1 MKTKRLPLIVLTAAV
16 LFVFSGCATYQP
28 QCVDIPLIERKG
40 EVKLDGGVGY
50 LDNSVFGHL
59 TAAAGLTD
67 HISVQGHIRGLADRK
82 GLGTEYV
89 QIATGCFN
97 KIGGLNT
104 ELYLGYGFRPFAYKF
119 SLGDAHP
126 EPNGREDGSLHI
138 AFAQFNLGWNGLANS
153 HIDIAFGLK
162 VGYMHDSR
170 IRTNYYYDWG
180 EGGNDGRWSTEQSI
194 VGNRLLLEPTAEI
207 RAGWTHFKPSLIVGY
222 FHTFPQDYMYG
233 PRLSIRLGLT
243 YRF

>member
-50 LDNSVFGHL
+50 IDKSVFGHL

-67 HISVQGHIRGLADRK
+67 HISVQGHIRGL
-82 GLGTEYV
+82 
-89 QIATGCFN
+89 
-97 KIGGLNT
+97 NT
-104 ELYLGYGFRPFAYKF
+104 ELYLGYGFRPFAYKDF
-119 SLGDAHP
+119 SDADP
-126 EPNGREDGSLHI
+126 EPRWKEDGSLHI
-138 AFAQFNLGWNGLANS
+138 AFTQFNLGWNGLANS

-233 PRLSIRLGLT
+233 LELNIRLGLT
-243 YRF
+243 YSF

>member
-1 MKTKRLPLIVLTAAV
+1 MKTKRILPIVLTAAIL
-16 LFVFSGCATYQP
+16 LFISGCWAYQP
-28 QCVDIPLIERKG
+28 QCVDIPLVEHKG
-40 EVKLDGGVGY
+40 DVKLDGGVGY
-50 LDNSVFGHL
+50 LEKTLFGHL

-67 HISVQGHIRGLADRK
+67 HISVQGHIRGIVDRK

-89 QIATGCFN
+89 QIATGYYNKFN
-97 KIGGLNT
+97 RLNT
-104 ELYLGYGFRPFAYKF
+104 ELYLGYGFRPFACY
-119 SLGDAHP
+119 SYSSDAEP
-126 EPNGREDGSLHI
+126 EPREREDGSLHI
-138 AFAQFNLGWNGLANS
+138 SFTQFNLGWNSLANS

-180 EGGNDGRWSTEQSI
+180 GRGIEGRWSTEQSI

-207 RAGWTHFKPSLIVGY
+207 RAGWTYFKPSLIVGY
-222 FHTFPQDYMYG
+222 FHTFPEDYMYG
-233 PRLSIRLGLT
+233 SRLSIRLGLT

>member
-1 MKTKRLPLIVLTAAV
+1 MKTKRIPSIVLTAAIL
-16 LFVFSGCATYQP
+16 LFISGCGTYHP
-28 QCVDIPLIERKG
+28 QCVDLPLIEHKG
-40 EVKLDGGVGY
+40 DVKLDGGAGY
-50 LDNSVFGHL
+50 LGKTLFGHI

-67 HISVQGHIRGLADRK
+67 HISVQGHIRGTADRK

-89 QIATGCFN
+89 QIATGYFN
-97 KIGGLNT
+97 KINRLNT
-104 ELYLGYGFRPFAYKF
+104 ELYLGYGFRPFAYYY
-119 SLGDAHP
+119 SLDDEP
-126 EPNGREDGSLHI
+126 EPQGREEGSLHI
-138 AFAQFNLGWNGLANS
+138 AFTQFNLGWNSLANS

-170 IRTNYYYDWG
+170 IRTNYYYDWYYG
-180 EGGNDGRWSTEQSI
+180 HIEGRWSTEQSI

-207 RAGWTHFKPSLIVGY
+207 RAGWTHFKPSLTVGY
-222 FHTFPQDYMYG
+222 FYTFPYDYMYG

>member
-1 MKTKRLPLIVLTAAV
+1 MKTKRILSVVLTAAI
-16 LFVFSGCATYQP
+16 LLVFSGCATYQS
-28 QCVDIPLIERKG
+28 QCVDIPLIEHKG

-50 LDNSVFGHL
+50 LDKSLFGHL

-67 HISVQGHIRGLADRK
+67 HIAVQGHIRGLSDRK
-82 GLGTEYV
+82 GAGTEYV
-89 QIATGCFN
+89 QIATGYYNKFN
-97 KIGGLNT
+97 RLNT
-104 ELYLGYGFRPFAYKF
+104 ELYLGYGFRPFAYKL
-119 SLGDAHP
+119 STDAYL
-126 EPNGREDGSLHI
+126 EPYGREDGSLHI
-138 AFAQFNLGWNGLANS
+138 AFTQFNVGWNGLANS

-170 IRTNYYYDWG
+170 IRTNYYYDYYY
-180 EGGNDGRWSTEQSI
+180 GNNRGRWSTEQSI

-222 FHTFPQDYMYG
+222 FHTFPKDYMYG
-233 PRLSIRLGLT
+233 LRLSIRLGLT